1 MSFTLQVLD
10 NENVVSVEE
19 DQMVQGALLF
29 EDGFQYDSETDI
41 MGQVTSFAVQQ
52 EWHTD
57 RIDQRFTP
65 LDGAY
70 SSQFTGRGV
79 DVYILDSGI
88 RYSHQVFGGRARFG
102 GFDYYN
108 GRGEDCHGHG
118 THCAGLAVGR
128 LTGVAWD
135 ANVYSIKVLNCNL
148 GGSYAGVIE
157 GINYVVQRVRS
168 TRRPTVI
175 SMSLIGPKSDAVNAA
190 LATAKANGIISIAA
204 AGNFRQDSCAYHP
217 SSSPHVITV
226 GGTQER
232 GDQLYW
238 FSSSSNSPGTNWG
251 PCVDIF
257 APGQWVRS
265 AGHFCDDCTVSM
277 SGTSM
282 ATPIAAGVVALLLQ
296 EYPNRTPDEIKQIL
310 IDRSTKDVLDFSV
323 IRGTNTPNRLVYV
336 QPASESTPN
345 VELVIASFLTHLLA
359 LLVRHRHACNTTM
372 HYYSF

>member
-1 MSFTLQVLD
+1 M
-10 NENVVSVEE
+10 
-19 DQMVQGALLF
+19 QGAQLF
-29 EDGFQYDSETDI
+29 EDGFQYDLDTDI
-41 MGQVTSFAVQQ
+41 MGQVTSYDVQQ

-57 RIDQRFTP
+57 RIDQRFPP
-65 LDGAY
+65 LDDTY
-70 SSQFTGRGV
+70 SSQYTGRGV

-102 GFDYYN
+102 GYDYSN

-128 LTGVAWD
+128 ITGVAWD
-135 ANVYSIKVLNCNL
+135 ANVYSIKVLNCNMF
-148 GGSYAGVIE
+148 GSYTAVIE
-157 GINYVVQRVRS
+157 GINYVVQRRKS

-175 SMSLIGPKSDAVNAA
+175 SMSLIGPKSDDLNAA
-190 LATAKANGIISIAA
+190 LKTAKEAGVVSLAA
-204 AGNFRQDSCAYHP
+204 AGNYRRNACDYHP

-226 GGTQER
+226 GGTQEN

-238 FSSSSNSPGTNWG
+238 FSSTSKSPGTNYG

-296 EYPNRTPDEIKQIL
+296 ENPNLSPDQIKQLL
-310 IDRSTKDVLDFSV
+310 IDRSTKNALDFSV

-336 QPASESTPN
+336 QPAS
-345 VELVIASFLTHLLA
+345 
-359 LLVRHRHACNTTM
+359 
-372 HYYSF
+372 